1 MQLKYQ
7 IRERRTTAERERRRQ
22 ECWDRAGTIGLWVA
36 AAVGVWAIVAS
47 SADSARQQK
56 VLTEQISEMRAEQRA
71 WVYADLTPA
80 GKFFW
85 NESGRLSVPILFTLH
100 NTGHLPAQSVWV
112 KLAAHA
118 GPYFYVPGQDMKSS
132 QQRVCS
138 EALRDYGTAVPT
150 GVVVFPGQVQSVPV
164 PISLPSDE
172 WTRPSSSSVSNQFGS
187 GGVTFFG
194 CIVYSY
200 SDHSVGSTGFAAH
213 VVRIDPGHPGVP
225 LALPGDPTELSIEQ
239 LRVGYSTAE
248 STWQAH

>member
-7 IRERRTTAERERRRQ
+7 IRKQQTTAERQRQ
-22 ECWDRAGTIGLWVA
+22 CQARWDRAGTIGLWVA

-47 SADSARQQK
+47 SADSARQQR
-56 VLTEQISEMRAEQRA
+56 VLTEQVSEMRAEQRA

-85 NESGRLSVPILFTLH
+85 NQSGRLSVPILFTLH

-112 KLAAHA
+112 KLEAHA

-132 QQRVCS
+132 EQRVCS
-138 EALRDYGTAVPT
+138 EALQEYRAAVHT
-150 GVVVFPGQVQSVPV
+150 GVAVFPGQVQRVPV
-164 PISLPSDE
+164 PISLPPEE
-172 WTRPSSSSVSNQFGS
+172 WTRPVSSQFGS
-187 GGVTFFG
+187 GDITFFG

-213 VVRIDPGHPGVP
+213 VVRIDPGHPRAP
-225 LALPGDPTELSIEQ
+225 LALPGDPTELPIEQ
-239 LRVGYSTAE
+239 LHVGYSVAE
-248 STWQAH
+248 TTWQTP